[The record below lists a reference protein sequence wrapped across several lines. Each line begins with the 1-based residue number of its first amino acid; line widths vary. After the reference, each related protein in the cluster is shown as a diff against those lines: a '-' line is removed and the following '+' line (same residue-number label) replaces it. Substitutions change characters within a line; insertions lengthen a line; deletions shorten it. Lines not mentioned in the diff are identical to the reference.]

1 MRSFKLLAVV
11 SALSAMASMPA
22 CSCSNAG
29 GAADGFRPGGDG
41 MVQIGGIDIAPN
53 DVTLDLYTGQA
64 PPQQAFTVTYHSS
77 NSDMDVTA
85 ASIFTLQDPTAG
97 TMSANTFIA
106 GTAHGGTTTLIAS
119 YTPMGG
125 SVATA
130 QATIHVR
137 VHGSFQG
144 PDCTGNAACNMFPP
158 DSAPACAAS
167 AAPTIVYP
175 NDGALLPPNLNTMDV
190 QFMPGSGDTVYEID
204 FENAATDVRITTTCA
219 THVKDT
225 RMVDTGGC
233 ELDFAQVMG
242 SWDFIVKSNAGG
254 DPVKITVRA
263 TTDGTCAIPSSNAT
277 SFSVAEQPING
288 GIYYWQST
296 IAATSGGAIGGEI
309 QRFAFGDVSLMS
321 QTIAPPPTNGGNFTC
336 EGCHFLSRDG
346 VRMTLSG
353 DDNDS
358 DDEYGDVSMGLVDV
372 GKAAFISNTG
382 YGTGEQPGFQSFN
395 PDHSLYVASNGEGLD
410 TATKGGGGGG
420 NAPSGNV
427 FFLFDGATGASANPA
442 YALIGTDTMM
452 RPTMPDWSPD
462 GSNVLYVN
470 TVGSMA
476 TPMGGSAWFTNH
488 RDDAHVFGG
497 SIFSVPYM
505 GMGKFGAPTVIIQSN
520 GDNNYYPS
528 YSPDG
533 KFMVYNHVPLQG
545 SGSALATCTP
555 PTGTSKTGGSC
566 PNDSFSNPKAR
577 MMILPNGATMP
588 ADLEMANGSPAAM
601 PVDVSNSWPKWSPF
615 IQMYKGNALLWLT
628 FSSTRDYGLHVRNH
642 TMVNGQAQIQCYPSD
657 TPETYPNTSHG
668 AVFDQNCQ
676 SPNIWM
682 AAINLT
688 KAGELMNTGGDPSY
702 PAFWLPYQA
711 IVDNKGNPTHNHAA
725 QWVQTVVTMPPPTD
739 GGACIAAGQNCTANP
754 TNCCA
759 DAPVC
764 TAAGTCGIP

>member
-1 MRSFKLLAVV
+1 MRSFKLLAVFG
-11 SALSAMASMPA
+11 ALSAMSAMPA
-22 CSCSNAG
+22 CSCDNGAG
-29 GAADGFRPGGDG
+29 IGDGGLRPGGDG
-41 MVQIGGIDIAPN
+41 MVLIGSIDIAPN
-53 DVTLDLYTGQA
+53 DVTLDLITGQP
-64 PPQQAFTVTYHSS
+64 PPQQAFTVTFHGPS
-77 NSDMDVTA
+77 SDMDVTA
-85 ASIFTLQDPTAG
+85 QSTYTLQDPTAG
-97 TMSANTFIA
+97 TMSGNTFIA
-106 GTAHGGTTTLIAS
+106 STAHGGTTTLIAS
-119 YTPMGG
+119 YTPAGG
-125 SVATA
+125 SVSTA

-137 VHGSFQG
+137 VHGSFKG
-144 PDCTGNAACNMFPP
+144 PDCMGNPACSMFPP
-158 DSAPACAAS
+158 DSAPTCATS

-190 QFMPGSGDTVYEID
+190 QFMPGTGATAFEID

-219 THVKDT
+219 TKVKDT

-233 ELDFAQVMG
+233 ELDFASVMG

-263 TTDGTCAIPSSNAT
+263 TTDGTCAIPSTNAT
-277 SFSVAEQPING
+277 SFSVAEEPING

-296 IAATSGGAIGGEI
+296 IAATTGGAIGGII
-309 QRFAFGDVSLMS
+309 QRFSFGDTSLKS
-321 QTIAPPPTNGGNFTC
+321 TTIAPPPSTGANFTC

-346 VRMTLSG
+346 LRMTLSG

-372 GKAAFISNTG
+372 GAAKFLSNTS
-382 YGTGEQPGFQSFN
+382 YGAGQQPGFQSFN
-395 PDHSLYVASNGEGLD
+395 PDHSLYVASNGEGLN
-410 TATKGGGGGG
+410 TAEKGGGAT
-420 NAPSGNV
+420 APSPNV
-427 FFLFDGATGASANPA
+427 FFMFNGSDGTAAMPP
-442 YALIGTDTMM
+442 YALIGSDTTM

-462 GSNVLYVN
+462 GKSLLFSN
-470 TVGSMA
+470 TVAPGT
-476 TPMGGSAWFTNH
+476 TPAGGPAWFGSH
-488 RDDAHVFGG
+488 DDDAHVFGA
-497 SIFSVPYM
+497 SIYSVPYM
-505 GMGKFGAPTVIIQSN
+505 GVGTFGAPTVVVKSN

-533 KFMVYNHVPLQG
+533 KFIVYNHVPLQG
-545 SGSALATCTP
+545 SAGSIAACTP
-555 PTGTSKTGGSC
+555 PAGGSNTGGSC

-577 MMILPNGATMP
+577 MIILPNVPGA
-588 ADLEMANGSPAAM
+588 ASVDLELANGSTAAM

-615 IQMYKGNALLWLT
+615 IQKYKGNSLLWIT

-642 TMVNGQAQIQCYPSD
+642 TMVGGQKQIQCYPSD

-668 AVFDQNCQ
+668 ANFDANCQ

-688 KAGELMNTGGDPSY
+688 KAGELMNMGDPSY

-711 IVDNKGNPTHNHAA
+711 IIDGMGNPTHNHAA
-725 QWVQTVVTMPPPTD
+725 QWVQTVVTTPPMD
-739 GGACIAAGQNCTANP
+739 GGACIAAGQSCTANP

-764 TAAGTCGIP
+764 TASGVCGIP